1 MMHLAIEKTE
11 VLIEALSY
19 IRSFSGKLVVVKL
32 GGSAMDKEES
42 LACAMDDLAFLQA
55 VGIRPVVVH
64 GGGPAISKEMQRQG
78 KEPVFA
84 HGRRITDP
92 ETMRIVEDVLI
103 NVINRH
109 IVELLQGLH
118 VPAKG
123 LHVRN
128 VQPLLGRKLP
138 PMRTPEGTVDLGR
151 VGEMTGV
158 NAAAIRGCTNEGTI
172 PVIAPIAVDK
182 EGGALNVNADSAA
195 AKVAAELRAAKLVF
209 VSDTHGIY
217 TKAEDKTSLA
227 STLRRE
233 EIEKLIR
240 SGVIDG
246 GMLPKV
252 EGCLDAVENGVG
264 KAHIIDGRIRHSLLL
279 EIFTEEGIGTE
290 VVL

>member
-1 MMHLAIEKTE
+1 MMQQAIAKTE

-19 IRSFSGKLVVVKL
+19 IRSFSGKLIVVKL
-32 GGSAMDKEES
+32 GGSAMDNEES

-55 VGIRPVVVH
+55 VGIRPVVIH
-64 GGGPAISKEMQRQG
+64 GGGPAISKEMKRQG

-84 HGRRITDP
+84 HGRRITDS
-92 ETMRIVEDVLI
+92 ETMRIVEEVLV
-103 NVINRH
+103 NVINSH
-109 IVELLQGLH
+109 IVELLHALH

-128 VQPLLGRKLP
+128 SRPLEGRRIP
-138 PMRTPEGTVDLGR
+138 PVDTPEGPVDLGR
-151 VGEMTGV
+151 VGEVTCV
-158 NAAAIRGCTNEGTI
+158 NVAAIRQYADQGVI
-172 PVIAPIAVDK
+172 PVIAPIAVD
-182 EGGALNVNADSAA
+182 EGGEVLNVNADSAA
-195 AKVAAELRAAKLVF
+195 AKVAGELRSAKLVF

-217 TKAEDKTSLA
+217 TKAEDRSSLA
-227 STLRRE
+227 STLHGD
-233 EIEKLIR
+233 EIERLIR

-252 EGCLDAVENGVG
+252 EGCLDAVKSGVG

-290 VVL
+290 VLL